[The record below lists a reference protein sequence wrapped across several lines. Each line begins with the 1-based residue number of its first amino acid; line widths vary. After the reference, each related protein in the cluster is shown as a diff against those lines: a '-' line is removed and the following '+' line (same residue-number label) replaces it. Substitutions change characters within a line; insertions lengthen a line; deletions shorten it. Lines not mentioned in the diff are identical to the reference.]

1 MIKKLLFVIS
11 LCTVLVCY
19 GCGDDSHLRKDDA
32 DNGERREETEFGADM
47 ESHEDTEM
55 NHNVESAENVKAF
68 FETVTDEM
76 LNTCDTYPSFEE
88 YWNDS
93 LVLLNRFQDVKYV
106 VLSDDT
112 EIEGYEW
119 MQCDGELVLRVKIWY
134 KEEPENAYRHKE
146 DYFLFINENEEVSQ
160 VLVVDYENKGIH
172 IRLSEGTGC
181 TGNHFLGEGCDFD
194 ACFEDVTFDGRKD
207 LIIFVGNSRHASYYC
222 AYIWEGDGFRYE
234 KTFEHIPS
242 YEIKKDEKVICGSDT
257 DGMGEYVD
265 VIYEY
270 KNGEFV
276 PVDYVERE

>member
-1 MIKKLLFVIS
+1 MLAFLDDDGNTLWEGKLPDW
-11 LCTVLVCY
+11 T
-19 GCGDDSHLRKDDA
+19 
-32 DNGERREETEFGADM
+32 
-47 ESHEDTEM
+47 
-55 NHNVESAENVKAF
+55 
-68 FETVTDEM
+68 
-76 LNTCDTYPSFEE
+76 EE
-88 YWNDS
+88 YAYKGVVNFGDAMNFDAETMQLNVVPQVELENS
-93 LVLLNRFQDVKYV
+93 LPYEPVRILFDISFADGKFEITDYDIRIFRIWTDLEEEDYINEYV

-119 MQCDGELVLRVKIWY
+119 MQCDKELVLRVKIWY

-172 IRLSEGTGC
+172 IRLSEGTEC